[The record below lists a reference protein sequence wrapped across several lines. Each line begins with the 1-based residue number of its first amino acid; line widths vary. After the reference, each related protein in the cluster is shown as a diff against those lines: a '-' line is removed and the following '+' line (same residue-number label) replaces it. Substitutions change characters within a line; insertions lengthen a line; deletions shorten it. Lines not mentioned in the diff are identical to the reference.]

1 MEKEEGERG
10 RGGGRGRRGL
20 EGAKVPPSGLVEP
33 RDRWW
38 IRDQQAPGRLLFGT
52 VRDHSDQNEDTTQTQ
67 PANALLCYL
76 IHTLHTDRIYTDTQ
90 AHV

>member
-1 MEKEEGERG
+1 MVKEEGGRG

-20 EGAKVPPSGLVEP
+20 EGAKVPPRGLVEP

-38 IRDQQAPGRLLFGT
+38 IRDQRAPGRLLFGT

-67 PANALLCYL
+67 PAYAFV
-76 IHTLHTDRIYTDTQ
+76 I
-90 AHV
+90 